1 MGKVLNFWTESEA
14 IDLFFYIYPEAT
26 RENLHKYLTEY
37 APWLLKH
44 ESRIWHEI
52 NL

>member
-1 MGKVLNFWTESEA
+1 MGRVLNFWTEDEA
-14 IDLFFYIYPEAT
+14 IDLFFYVYHEST
-26 RENLHKYLTEY
+26 YENLVQYLKDY

-44 ESRIWHEI
+44 VDRIWHEI